1 MRTGIFG
8 GSFDPPHKGH
18 INIALAAKN
27 ELELDRIIM
36 VPTGQAPHK
45 PDISANACDRVNMCR
60 SLCEK
65 YGFELS
71 LYEAEKEG
79 NCYTADLLDHFK
91 SEAPDDEFYFIVGG
105 DSLDYMDKWYRPE
118 RIFPLCT
125 VVVAR
130 RKGTGDEKAAYLKE
144 KFGAQIR
151 FLDCGYFDIS
161 STRVREAVLSE
172 EDISDILE
180 PETAE
185 YIKKN
190 SLYR

>member
-18 INIALAAKN
+18 ARIALAAKK
-27 ELELDRIIM
+27 ELKLDRIIM

-45 PDISANACDRVNMCR
+45 PDIAAETADRVNMCR

-65 YGFELS
+65 YGFEMS

-79 NCYTADLLDHFK
+79 NCYTADLLEYFA
-91 SEAPDDEFYFIVGG
+91 SVYPEDEFFLIVGG
-105 DSLDYMDKWYRPE
+105 DSLDYMDKWYEPE
-118 RIFPLCT
+118 RIFEKCR

-130 RKGTGDEKAAYLKE
+130 RSGVADKKAGILRK
-144 KFGAQIR
+144 KFGAEID
-151 FLDCGYFDIS
+151 FLNCSLVDVS
-161 STRVREAVLSE
+161 STEIRERISGGQDFSE
-172 EDISDILE
+172 LIE

-185 YIKKN
+185 YIREN
-190 SLYR
+190 NLYR